1 MRPGP
6 QSGAC
11 ARPLDSAVRWRVV
24 NYGPLL
30 DRTHQAW
37 KPRASNLGIALGVAI
52 MVAAL
57 WRFDYLSH
65 ADSLDS
71 RVVVY
76 LGISSLIIAVSLYLS
91 VGAIRCPSCGDR
103 WMWRALKIASG
114 RWLHWLRDQ
123 QACPACGASGDLPPN
138 KRWRGP

>member
-1 MRPGP
+1 VVVR
-6 QSGAC
+6 
-11 ARPLDSAVRWRVV
+11 LFNFTVRWQVV

-30 DRTHQAW
+30 DRTRQAW
-37 KPRASNLGIALGVAI
+37 KPRASNLGTALGVAI
-52 MVAAL
+52 MVATL
-57 WRFDYLSH
+57 WRFDYFSH
-65 ADSLDS
+65 PDSLES
-71 RVVVY
+71 RAVAY

-123 QACPACGASGDLPPN
+123 QVCPACGARGDLPPDN
-138 KRWRGP
+138 SRRGP